1 MKDWTNYQNE
11 TYGDNV
17 CKLLI
22 EFLDNYKIDN
32 AIDLGCG
39 SGNET
44 VYMIKNGI
52 KVLAIDRQ
60 LNQDFILDTLVLPSS
75 VTRIEAYAFKYQ
87 NFKAIK
93 ITSNEVPTLGQPWVF
108 HGSTYEILIPE
119 GSYFDYTEQKGWI
132 NDYRIRLNDG
142 VNYTAERNGVLYKP
156 FTDTTA
162 FVIGCTDTFKGI
174 AHIKDTIQAFSK
186 TFVVTEIAANAFQSN
201 TSITGIDFGDNCRL
215 KIIGNFAFEQC
226 TNLGGTLAIPVS
238 ITALGD
244 A

>member
-60 LNQDFILDTLVLPSS
+60 LNQDFILNRLSDNEKKMISFKESSFEDVELPKTKLLTSFFS
-75 VTRIEAYAFKYQ
+75 IPFCNPNNFDELWTKIYNSIEDNGYF
-87 NFKAIK
+87 
-93 ITSNEVPTLGQPWVF
+93 VGQ
-108 HGSTYEILIPE
+108 L
-119 GSYFDYTEQKGWI
+119 
-132 NDYRIRLNDG
+132 
-142 VNYTAERNGVLYKP
+142 
-156 FTDTTA
+156 
-162 FVIGCTDTFKGI
+162 
-174 AHIKDTIQAFSK
+174 
-186 TFVVTEIAANAFQSN
+186 
-201 TSITGIDFGDNCRL
+201 FGDRDAWNVVESINTFSIDKVKEYL
-215 KIIGNFAFEQC
+215 KNYNIIKLEEIEYVRESDNKKWHFYDIIAQKK
-226 TNLGGTLAIPVS
+226 V
-238 ITALGD
+238 GD
-244 A
+244 KHE

>member
-60 LNQDFILDTLVLPSS
+60 LNQDFILNRLSDNEKKMISFKESSFEDVELPK
-75 VTRIEAYAFKYQ
+75 TK
-87 NFKAIK
+87 
-93 ITSNEVPTLGQPWVF
+93 L
-108 HGSTYEILIPE
+108 L
-119 GSYFDYTEQKGWI
+119 
-132 NDYRIRLNDG
+132 
-142 VNYTAERNGVLYKP
+142 
-156 FTDTTA
+156 TA
-162 FVIGCTDTFKGI
+162 F
-174 AHIKDTIQAFSK
+174 FSIPFCNPNNFDELWTK
-186 TFVVTEIAANAFQSN
+186 IYNSIEDNGYFVGQL
-201 TSITGIDFGDNCRL
+201 FGDRDAWNVVESINTFSIDKVKEYL
-215 KIIGNFAFEQC
+215 KNYNIIKLEEIEYVRESDNKKWHFYDIIAQKK
-226 TNLGGTLAIPVS
+226 V
-238 ITALGD
+238 GD
-244 A
+244 KHE